1 MEETQQQTV
10 NHGAALDDLVALVAK
25 AAQSITELRT
35 HNAELAEQA
44 RRSQAEAENSAS
56 ALQAHIQRIAEL
68 ENLVSLLQ
76 PAADRHLRMKAQLEA
91 RPESQ
96 GGFTANGMTY
106 KTFDEAFDVAYPVTA
121 PDAPAVSTASAAP
134 AAMSEQSA
142 ATGSP
147 AQNASPATEA

>member
-56 ALQAHIQRIAEL
+56 ALQVHIQRIAEL

-121 PDAPAVSTASAAP
+121 PDAPAVSAAP